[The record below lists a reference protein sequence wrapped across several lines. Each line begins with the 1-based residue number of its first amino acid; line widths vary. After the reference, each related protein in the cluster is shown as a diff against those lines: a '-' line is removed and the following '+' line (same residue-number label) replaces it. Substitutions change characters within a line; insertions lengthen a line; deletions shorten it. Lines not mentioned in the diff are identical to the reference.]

1 MTLIHC
7 SWTNLK
13 LHTTKGDLSGHRH
26 LFNSAHRRE
35 SSKAGHKR
43 CKKFGYENCQT
54 YQKLNIDGLEKTITF
69 PNGEK
74 VQICAQFLLNLFG
87 QFEVVDL
94 LKNGEVTTVMMIS
107 DRQTEATISFRKYSL
122 NW

>member
-1 MTLIHC
+1 MIY
-7 SWTNLK
+7 
-13 LHTTKGDLSGHRH
+13 HRH
-26 LFNSAHRRE
+26 LLNSAHRRE
-35 SSKAGHKR
+35 SSKDGHKR

-94 LKNGEVTTVMMIS
+94 SKNGEVTTVMMIS